1 MEHNNTQQPDMDAQ
15 GKQATPMGQEQI
27 PAAPLSGVLRRLG
40 LPSALP
46 GSQLPVP
53 HLAHEL
59 DSALPPAE
67 SIVAHT
73 LAEASIE
80 RLMQALRDEHPSIR
94 MAAIQA
100 LSWQGEYLPIEPL
113 LAALHDPAWQ
123 VRALA
128 ALTLRQGGE
137 RVPVAPLVHALYDED
152 ETVRAAA
159 VRALGALGERAPVQA
174 LEHALHDSS
183 WRVREAAV
191 LTIGE
196 LGKLVPAE
204 WLLAAINDP
213 DLAVRE
219 SALLML
225 HHTSP
230 EVITTATINS
240 GTHSSRQTDVLPRE
254 QAMIRSQNEGQQAGR
269 EREREQSG
277 HRKQQ
282 TLRHVGA
289 VMASLFRP
297 LSAAEGAH
305 NDQDVHKR
313 NDQGTSRA
321 VNSRQTTSSIPGF
334 SRRAL
339 LVGLVAVVVIAAN
352 GIAWSPLVRSLQ
364 QRHTA
369 PTTTAQVPAGM
380 PFYGPGYS
388 VLDAQG
394 NLYVLDA
401 DLANTH
407 PSVLKLSPTG
417 SVLAAWHPFP
427 AGDQLSGIAVSR
439 QGDLYVS
446 VQGENTIYILSPT
459 GTVLK
464 KWNMR
469 GQVPAGLAVD
479 SAGNVY
485 VALMVAD
492 AIQKYSPAGT
502 LLATWGQPGTAL
514 GQFRQPTELAVD
526 RRDALYVVDTG
537 NNRVQKLSPQGM
549 PLQAWGTVGNG
560 PGQFRTPGAIAVDG
574 QGDVY
579 VTDGSAGR
587 VQKFS
592 PTGTLLAEWGNT
604 QALQF
609 NIPRGVAVSAQGTIY
624 VSSANYDG
632 ERFTNCRIT
641 QLSPTG
647 KVLAVWK

>member
-1 MEHNNTQQPDMDAQ
+1 MEHNNTQQSDMNAH
-15 GKQATPMGQEQI
+15 GKRATPTGQEQI
-27 PAAPLSGVLRRLG
+27 PAAPLSGVLKRLG

-46 GSQLPVP
+46 GSQLPMP
-53 HLAHEL
+53 HLPHEP

-67 SIVAHT
+67 SIAEHT

-80 RLMQALRDEHPSIR
+80 RLIQALRDEHPSIR

-113 LAALHDPAWQ
+113 LAALYDPAWQ

-128 ALTLRQGGE
+128 VLTLRQGGE

-183 WRVREAAV
+183 WQVREAAV
-191 LTIGE
+191 LTIVE

-213 DLAVRE
+213 DSAVRE
-219 SALLML
+219 SALLMQK
-225 HHTSP
+225 HTSP

-240 GTHSSRQTDVLPRE
+240 GTHPSRQTDVLPRE

-269 EREREQSG
+269 ERERGQSG

-282 TLRHVGA
+282 TLRHVGV

-297 LSAAEGAH
+297 LSAAERAH

-313 NDQGTSRA
+313 NDQITSRA
-321 VNSRQTTSSIPGF
+321 VNSRQATSSIPRF

-339 LVGLVAVVVIAAN
+339 LVAVVVIAAT
-352 GIAWSPLVRSLQ
+352 GIVWSLLIHSLY

-369 PTTTAQVPAGM
+369 LTTTAQGPAGV

-401 DLANTH
+401 DLASIHTR
-407 PSVLKLSPTG
+407 VLKFSPTG
-417 SVLAAWHPFP
+417 SVLFDWHPFP

-439 QGDLYVS
+439 QSDLYVS

-459 GTVLK
+459 GTILK

-485 VALMVAD
+485 VALMIAD
-492 AIQKYSPAGT
+492 TIQKYSPSGT

-526 RRDALYVVDTG
+526 RQGALYVVDAG
-537 NNRVQKLSPQGM
+537 NNRVQKLSPQGV
-549 PLQAWGTVGNG
+549 PLQAWGSVGNG

-592 PTGTLLAEWGNT
+592 PTGILLAEWGNT

-624 VSSANYDG
+624 VSSANSDG
-632 ERFTNCRIT
+632 ERFTNGRIT

-647 KVLAVWK
+647 KVLAIWK